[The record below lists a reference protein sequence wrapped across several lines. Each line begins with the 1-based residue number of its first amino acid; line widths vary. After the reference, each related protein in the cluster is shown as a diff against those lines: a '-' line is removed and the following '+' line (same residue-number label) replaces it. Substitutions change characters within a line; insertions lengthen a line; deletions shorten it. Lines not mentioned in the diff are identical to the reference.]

1 MFKVKMSIV
10 KAISQLFREPPTI
23 IKAYLR
29 FIADWIIGRREK
41 IAQAIGNT
49 LDRIEIGK
57 DVADK

>member
-1 MFKVKMSIV
+1 MSIV